1 MAYYIY
7 VSLMGDDRI
16 SVYSMDADSGKLDRK
31 HEVPLSGGT
40 AAMATDSGRR
50 FLYVSRRQISELAS
64 FAIDHSDGSL
74 KQIGSIEEESD
85 AVYVTVDGT
94 GSFVLTASN
103 GGARASSY
111 RVGEDGAVMAPP
123 VCTVN
128 TLPGAHSIAVHP
140 SNRSVY
146 VPHCIRQNAI
156 FQYDFHGD
164 TGDFTP
170 KDLAVLVPRKR
181 TGPRHLR
188 FHPTLDV
195 MYSTDEQGSSISAYR
210 VGEDGRLSPS
220 FQTIS
225 TLPDD
230 FDRDANA
237 TAQLRIHPTGKF
249 LYAPNRGHESIACF
263 KIDSRSGVLSLIG
276 RVPTEP
282 HTRGFDIDPQGKF
295 VYAAGVESGAISA
308 YSINQDTGELTHI
321 GKYDMGKH
329 PMWVLAVELE

>member
-7 VSLMGDDRI
+7 VSLMDEDKIR
-16 SVYSMDADSGKLDRK
+16 VYSMDADSGKLDRK
-31 HEVPLSGGT
+31 HEFPLSGGV
-40 AAMATDSGRR
+40 AALAADPIQR
-50 FLYVSRRQISELAS
+50 FLYVSRRNISELAS

-74 KQIGSIEEESD
+74 EQIGSIEEESD

-94 GSFVLTASN
+94 GRFVLTASN

-111 RVGEDGAVMAPP
+111 RVGEDGAVKGPP
-123 VCTVN
+123 VCTVT

-140 SNRSVY
+140 SNRFVY

-156 FQYDFHGD
+156 FQYDYDGD
-164 TGDFTP
+164 TGIFVP

-195 MYSTDEQGSSISAYR
+195 MYSTDEQGNSISAYR
-210 VGEDGRLSPS
+210 VGEDGRLSTS

-225 TLPDD
+225 TLPAE
-230 FDRDANA
+230 FDQQANS

-263 KIDSRSGVLSLIG
+263 KIDSRSGTLSSIG

-295 VYAAGVESGAISA
+295 VYAAGVESGKLAS
-308 YSINQDTGELTHI
+308 YSVNQDSGELRPI
-321 GKYDMGKH
+321 GTYNVGKH
-329 PMWVLAVELE
+329 PMWVLAIELG